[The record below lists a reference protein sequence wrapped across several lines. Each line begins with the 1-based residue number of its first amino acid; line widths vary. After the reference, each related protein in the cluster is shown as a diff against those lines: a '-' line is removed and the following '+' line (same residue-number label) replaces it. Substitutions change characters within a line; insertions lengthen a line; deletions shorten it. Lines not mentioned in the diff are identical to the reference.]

1 MRPFFSRSSGW
12 DEPAT
17 VFAAEF
23 FPVRKEP
30 LELEKEESVPDRM
43 DGMSSLRESDTPQSL
58 LEQLCNQPQGESW
71 ERMVAIYAPLLRGW
85 LARYQVQEADAE
97 DLIQD
102 VLMVV
107 LRELPG
113 FRHNQ
118 QPGAF
123 RSWLRRILVNRVRNL
138 WRRRDRGDLA
148 CGGTELARALNEL
161 EDPHSQISRVWD
173 REHDRY
179 LTRKLLEMVEERFTQ
194 TTRKV
199 FHRLVFDGVRADQ
212 VAAEFG
218 LSLNAVFTAKS
229 RVLRELRR
237 LGQGLLD

>member
-1 MRPFFSRSSGW
+1 M
-12 DEPAT
+12 T
-17 VFAAEF
+17 
-23 FPVRKEP
+23 
-30 LELEKEESVPDRM
+30 
-43 DGMSSLRESDTPQSL
+43 SLRESDTPRSL
-58 LEQLCNQPQGESW
+58 LEQLCDEPPGDGW
-71 ERMVAIYAPLLRGW
+71 ERLVALYGPLLRGW
-85 LARYQVQEADAE
+85 LLRYDVQDADAE

-102 VLMVV
+102 VLIVV
-107 LRELPG
+107 HRELPS

-138 WRRRDRGDLA
+138 WRRRDRGDVA
-148 CGGTELARALNEL
+148 SGGSDAALRLKEL

-173 REHDRY
+173 RDHDRY
-179 LTRKLLEMVEERFTQ
+179 LTRRLLELLEDRFTA

-212 VAAEFG
+212 AAAEFG

-237 LGQGLLD
+237 LGQGLIE